1 MSDNNSTR
9 RIGYNNHKFSNNYE
23 RIFGTEKNRQK
34 QVDLYNAKASI
45 NQPSRKSAYI
55 NKPMEPFKSHVDGS
69 IISDRRQLKEHNQ
82 RNGVTNSADY
92 SSDFMNQRRNSL
104 GAAQDRT
111 AKKERIEALQQTMRT
126 KGYE

>member
-1 MSDNNSTR
+1 MSNNNSTR
-9 RIGYNNHKFSNNYE
+9 RIGYNNTMFSNNFD
-23 RIFGTEKNRQK
+23 RIF
-34 QVDLYNAKASI
+34 NAKKNIKNTKSNGLATIKNKKVI
-45 NQPSRKSAYI
+45 NKSAYI

>member
-9 RIGYNNHKFSNNYE
+9 RTGYNNKVFSNNFD
-23 RIFGTEKNRQK
+23 RIFGTEEDRQK
-34 QVDLYNAKASI
+34 RAIVTNAEIKKAAS
-45 NQPSRKSAYI
+45 SKSAYI
-55 NKPMEPFKSHVDGS
+55 MKPIEPFKSHVDGS

-92 SSDFMNQRRNSL
+92 SANFMNQRRNSL

>member
-55 NKPMEPFKSHVDGS
+55 NKPTEPFKSHVDGS
-69 IISDRRQLKEHNQ
+69 IISDRKQLKEHNQ

>member
-9 RIGYNNHKFSNNYE
+9 RTGYNNNMFSNNFD
-23 RIFGTEKNRQK
+23 RIFGTEEDRKKRAITT
-34 QVDLYNAKASI
+34 NAEIKKAALNS
-45 NQPSRKSAYI
+45 KSAYI
-55 NKPMEPFKSHVDGS
+55 MKPIEPFKSHVDGS

-92 SSDFMNQRRNSL
+92 SANFMNQRRNSL